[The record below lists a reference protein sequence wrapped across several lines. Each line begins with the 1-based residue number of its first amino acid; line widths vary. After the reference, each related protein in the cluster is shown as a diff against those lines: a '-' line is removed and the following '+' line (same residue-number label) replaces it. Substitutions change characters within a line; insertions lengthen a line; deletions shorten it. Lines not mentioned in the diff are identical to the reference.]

1 MQNDKG
7 KVREY
12 KVLLGA
18 ISVFA
23 GLFSFYFIAESSYG
37 IFRGIFF
44 GFLVSL
50 LYPVFAA
57 LTVKS
62 IFALFKFALIWDKNY
77 RWINEYQ
84 ILVGAFWPLAMPIS
98 LAISLYAL
106 IINRLFREHWN
117 YSSSYW
123 NMEDEDRWAKRG
135 MRALGDKY
143 IIPKEWR
150 KMHCKD
156 IWYSGISQLCCLS
169 DQYITTWDYPIPPH
183 PSHHFKYFLES

>member
-1 MQNDKG
+1 MTSAILVNLYGFKYYEPELIDLKSMENDKG

-18 ISVFA
+18 ISFFA

-37 IFRGIFF
+37 IFRGLFF

-84 ILVGAFWPLAMPIS
+84 ILVGAFWPIAMPIS

-106 IINRLFREHWN
+106 IINRLFREH
-117 YSSSYW
+117 
-123 NMEDEDRWAKRG
+123 
-135 MRALGDKY
+135 
-143 IIPKEWR
+143 
-150 KMHCKD
+150 
-156 IWYSGISQLCCLS
+156 
-169 DQYITTWDYPIPPH
+169 
-183 PSHHFKYFLES
+183 